1 MRKLRLE
8 FDLIAKFMKAQHK
21 ARLSQKDLAD
31 RLGIT
36 KQSIIRLEG
45 GGYAS
50 IFIKK
55 LERIANVLGYDLKIS
70 LHAKNI

>member
-50 IFIKK
+50 ISIKK
-55 LERIANVLGYDLKIS
+55 LERIEMSLAMILKFLCWLKKS
-70 LHAKNI
+70 